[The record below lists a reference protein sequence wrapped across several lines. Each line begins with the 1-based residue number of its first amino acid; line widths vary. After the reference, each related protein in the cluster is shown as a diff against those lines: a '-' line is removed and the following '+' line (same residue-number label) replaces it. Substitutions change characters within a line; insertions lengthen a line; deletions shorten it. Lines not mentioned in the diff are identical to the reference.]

1 MNKPVVSGLA
11 PRGVAKPPQTQ
22 APRCSRD
29 AAARGKPAHY
39 KGNLSV
45 HAAQRGFTLIEVMVA
60 IMLMALVSVIAW
72 RGLDSVTRADQH
84 LQASTEQTE
93 ALLRALNQMQRDLSL
108 RASVELTAPEAPK
121 AEGLAAVTVRSSDS
135 KGFRLEVIRSA
146 PALGDGLQRVRWW
159 LKGDALYRAAAPAR
173 DRFPL
178 PAATDG
184 VMVLA
189 GVSDLQVR
197 VWEQD
202 KGWRQ
207 LSGNRRDDPLGLEI
221 SLVRQTPQGVERY
234 RQVVGPLK

>member
-1 MNKPVVSGLA
+1 MNKSE
-11 PRGVAKPPQTQ
+11 Q
-22 APRCSRD
+22 
-29 AAARGKPAHY
+29 
-39 KGNLSV
+39 
-45 HAAQRGFTLIEVMVA
+45 GFTLIEVMVA

-93 ALLRALNQMQRDLSL
+93 GLLRALNQMQRDISL
-108 RASVELTAPEAPK
+108 RASVELAVPGTAK
-121 AEGLAAVTVRSSDS
+121 DEGLAAVTVRSSDS

-146 PALGDGLQRVRWW
+146 PATGDGLQRVRWW
-159 LKGDALYRAAAPAR
+159 LKGDSLYRAAAPAR

-178 PAATDG
+178 PAAKDG
-184 VMVLA
+184 VVVLA

-197 VWEQD
+197 VWDKD

-207 LSGNRRDDPLGLEI
+207 LSGNKREEPLGLEI

-234 RQVVGPLK
+234 RQVVGPLQ